1 MDAAAVIVLTTVPE
15 NLDAAA
21 MARVLVEERL
31 AACVNILPPMMSVYR
46 WDGQVEE
53 AAERQLVIKTIEGTV
68 DALRERLSGLHP
80 YDVPEFLVL
89 PVTDGADSYLSWLRA
104 AVTGG

>member
-15 NLDAAA
+15 NLDAGA

-31 AACVNILPPMMSVYR
+31 AACVNILPAMTSVYR
-46 WDGQVEE
+46 WEGQVEE
-53 AAERQLVIKTIEGTV
+53 ATERQLVIKTTNDAV
-68 DALRERLSGLHP
+68 SALRARLAGLHP

-89 PVTDGADSYLSWLRA
+89 PVADGADTYLSWLRA
-104 AVTGG
+104 SVIGV